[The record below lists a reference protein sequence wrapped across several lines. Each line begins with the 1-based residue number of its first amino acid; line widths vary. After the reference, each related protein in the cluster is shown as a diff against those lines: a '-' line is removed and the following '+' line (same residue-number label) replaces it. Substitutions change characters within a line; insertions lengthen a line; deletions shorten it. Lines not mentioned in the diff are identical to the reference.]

1 MMDSTTTTY
10 QGATESELHH
20 LSSGEKLSGLL
31 DQRRLFPHHGTLTLE
46 TDRLILG
53 SWREIPRALIAGVD
67 LEFTEAY
74 TRFMAGGV
82 RGQFPSAGVL
92 GNAGKPLI
100 IRLQGERSPLYVL
113 IEFHWVMGTTRD
125 EDWWGRLNRWLTPPV

>member
-1 MMDSTTTTY
+1 MIDRTTTNY
-10 QGATESELHH
+10 QGATESELHD
-20 LSSGEKLSGLL
+20 LSIGEKLIGLL

-46 TDRLILG
+46 TDRLILE

-67 LEFTEAY
+67 LEFTGAY

-92 GNAGKPLI
+92 GNAGKPVIL
-100 IRLQGERSPLYVL
+100 RLQGERSPLYLL
-113 IEFHWVMGTTRD
+113 IEFHWVLGTTHD
-125 EDWWGRLNRWLTPPV
+125 EEWWDRLNRWLTPSV